1 VPLEQ
6 ALSIRGRANTLGV
19 TPLIA
24 DMDELGL
31 RDSLGRY
38 FSPYH
43 TLDWPLLVG
52 SISSFIWHCHE
63 GLWQVHSVSEA
74 HTVVGGAGCTAT
86 LVVCPQA
93 VAIGSG
99 TAQLTAVLDLTVTA
113 PAYRF
118 GTLIASPTIMS
129 RGDALA
135 VLMAGTQTGLVG
147 VLHTLLKRI
156 G

>member
-1 VPLEQ
+1 MPIEQ
-6 ALSIRGRANTLGV
+6 ALSIVGRANSAGV
-19 TPLIA
+19 APNVITA
-24 DMDELGL
+24 DDAGA
-31 RDSLGRY
+31 RDVIGRY

-63 GLWQVHSVSEA
+63 GLWQVHSVSSV
-74 HTVVGGAGCTAT
+74 HSVVGGAGAAAS
-86 LVVCPQA
+86 VIVCPQA

-99 TAQLTAVLDLTVTA
+99 VAQQTAVLDLTITA
-113 PAYRF
+113 PTYRF
-118 GTLIASPTIMS
+118 ATLIASPTVMS

-135 VLMAGTQTGLVG
+135 VLMAGTLTGLVG
-147 VLHTLLKRI
+147 VLHILLKRI